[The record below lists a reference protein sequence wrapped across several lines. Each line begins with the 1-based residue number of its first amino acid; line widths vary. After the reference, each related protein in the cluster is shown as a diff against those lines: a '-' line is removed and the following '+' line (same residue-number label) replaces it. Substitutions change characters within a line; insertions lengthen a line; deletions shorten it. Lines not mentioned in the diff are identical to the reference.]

1 MLITKRRLTDRL
13 KELKMSRRELANKLD
28 VTTMTLYNKFQN
40 PDSFKVSELEK
51 MVRIGFFKSVIIK
64 DD

>member
-13 KELKMSRRELANKLD
+13 KELKMSRRELANRLN